1 MKTKIINSINCNLE
15 KPYVIYYGKITT
27 YDTLKSDIVKF
38 NCFFKENNIHKILI
52 KLPQGYF
59 AYSLILAAFLSEV
72 CFCVIDEQSSQ
83 AREEHFLSQYNPDV
97 VFGCDT
103 YSANG
108 LYRYINYDDILSSY
122 EETYDIQFCGDSW
135 YSANEDIAY
144 VLFTSGSTGMPK
156 GCRIKRTSINT
167 LMEKA
172 EQIFNI
178 NKNDI
183 YGQFAPLFFDMSM
196 LDVFLSVCVGCTL
209 IPFSTQ
215 TDKLRPG
222 NVIQRHHITFINAVP
237 QMIEILKRGKQL
249 NLECLESLRL
259 IKLGGDKV
267 RKDIVD
273 ELFRNTNIN
282 ALYVTYGPTEAT
294 VFCMVNKI
302 TRNDWP
308 KMTDTIVPLGEAID
322 GYSQIDIVEDEIIV
336 TGVCVASGYLD
347 GSTGGFC
354 KINNKE
360 SYRTGDYAISKSGR
374 LIFAGRKDFQHK
386 INGIRIDLSE
396 VELAFSPYC
405 SEVHSICEDGNII
418 VFVISSYDEEYFFE
432 RIVSRM
438 PNIIRPKI
446 IIKLDEFPKL
456 NNGKIDNKKLSS
468 MYGGLK

>member
-1 MKTKIINSINCNLE
+1 MKTKIINSINSNL
-15 KPYVIYYGKITT
+15 KRPYVIYHGKITT
-27 YDTLKSDIVKF
+27 YETLKSDITRL
-38 NCFFKENNIHKILI
+38 NCFFKDNNIHKILI
-52 KLPQGYF
+52 KLPQGYI
-59 AYSLILAAFLSEV
+59 AYSLILAAYLSEV
-72 CFCVIDEQSSQ
+72 CFCVIDEHSGQ
-83 AREEHFLSQYNPDV
+83 AREEHFLCQYNPDV
-97 VFGCDT
+97 IFGCGA
-103 YSANG
+103 YIKNG
-108 LYRYINYDDILSSY
+108 SYRYIDCNNFPLLCK
-122 EETYDIQFCGDSW
+122 ETNNVLFCEGSW

-156 GCRIKRTSINT
+156 GCRIKRTSINA
-167 LMEKA
+167 LIDKA

-178 NKNDI
+178 NENDI

-215 TDKLRPG
+215 IDKLRPG
-222 NVIQRHHITFINAVP
+222 SVIQQNHITFINAVP

-249 NLECLESLRL
+249 NRDYLESLRL
-259 IKLGGDKV
+259 VKLGGDKV

-273 ELFRNTNIN
+273 ELFCNTNIN

-302 TRNDWP
+302 VRNDWP
-308 KMTDTIVPLGEAID
+308 LMTDTIVPLGEDIE
-322 GYSQIDIVEDEIIV
+322 GYSHIDIVENEIVV

-347 GSTGGFC
+347 GYTGGFC
-354 KINNKE
+354 KINGKE
-360 SYRTGDYAISKSGR
+360 SYRTGDYAILKSGR

-386 INGIRIDLSE
+386 INGVRIDLSE

-405 SEVHSICEDGNII
+405 LEVHSICEEGNIV
-418 VFVISSYDEEYFFE
+418 VFVISPYDVEYFFE
-432 RIVSRM
+432 HIVSRM

-456 NNGKIDNKKLSS
+456 NNGKIDNKRLSDI
-468 MYGGLK
+468 YGGLK